1 MTRIFRESIAILGPG
16 GAAGLAATMVERQ
29 KLVFKWLA
37 DLSQLEAGSPNKSLE
52 DDLDDTLEWSI
63 PFGSSVRQ
71 RFDANFVWYDAE
83 RQILLFNNVVDLDG
97 STEAPDYLVPWEGKV
112 VYLVIRVDTPGTVA
126 IVAPDTSDADWWLND
141 FRDGNQPLPLEFR
154 ERIVAAALQ

>member
-37 DLSQLEAGSPNKSLE
+37 DLAQLEAGSPNKSLE
-52 DDLDDTLEWSI
+52 DDLDDTLECSI
-63 PFGSSVRQ
+63 RFGSDVRQ
-71 RFDANFVWYDAE
+71 HFDASFVWYDAE
-83 RQILLFNNVVDLDG
+83 RQVLLFSDVVDLDG
-97 STEAPDYLVPWEGKV
+97 STDVPDYLVPWEGKV
-112 VYLVIRVDTPGTVA
+112 VYLVIRVGTPNSAA
-126 IVAPDTSDADWWLND
+126 IVAPESKDDDWWLND
-141 FRDGNQPLPLEFR
+141 FRDGNQLLPLEFR